1 MPDEH
6 EPKEKTQKDSLLNI
20 VLRRKL
26 RTFVKTDDHTDT
38 DTDTDYGDHARL
50 EHLRKAVNDR
60 LSYLQHG
67 LSGGSDL
74 ATARHMLTQLR
85 KEGMSCL
92 QVGLT

>member
-1 MPDEH
+1 MLIDKPRILVVRLGSKLAQVDYIIYLCNMTKQEFI
-6 EPKEKTQKDSLLNI
+6 LN
-20 VLRRKL
+20 
-26 RTFVKTDDHTDT
+26 
-38 DTDTDYGDHARL
+38 
-50 EHLRKAVNDR
+50 LRKAVNDR